1 MPEEPKSHGTG
12 LIGFL
17 NSTTGLIIAV
27 TGLVTAVGSLAI
39 SLSRSDPPPEP
50 KPVPSPPPESGN
62 WPSPSPPV
70 VNPDTQPIFTAISYC
85 TATGAEGYGKNVVS
99 DNARL
104 EAINN
109 CVGNGGL
116 LDCCSRFVNIRQE

>member
-1 MPEEPKSHGTG
+1 MPDEPKNHGTG

-27 TGLVTAVGSLAI
+27 TGLVTAVGGLAI
-39 SLSRSDPPPEP
+39 SLSRPDPPPEP
-50 KPVPSPPPESGN
+50 RPVPPPQEVKENS
-62 WPSPSPPV
+62 PSPSPPV
-70 VNPDTQPIFTAISYC
+70 VNQDTLPLFTATSYC
-85 TATGAEGYGKNVVS
+85 TATGAEGYGENVVP

-109 CVGNGGL
+109 CVANGGL
-116 LDCCSRFVNIRQE
+116 LDCCSRFVDISQE